1 VNRVNALVER
11 WPLLARLGRV
21 ELATLPTPVE
31 LLPRISETLDSEI
44 WVKRDDLTASG
55 YGGNKVRKLEYLLG
69 AATQR
74 GADTLITAGAVGS
87 HHVFATALYGREL
100 GLETYAA
107 LTPQPYARHVEDQ
120 LRAGLAVGAHL
131 YPVRGLGEVTRRVL
145 ELNARL
151 RFWGRKPYFIPLGGS
166 NVYGMLGLVNAGLEL
181 AQQIDA
187 GLCPDIDAIYVATG
201 SCATVAGIALGLAA
215 GGVKTQVVGVRV
227 TERLLANQARI
238 AKLLKSASDLLCK
251 LEPRFPAVAERALAS
266 IQLDSSQFG
275 EGYGRSTPASDA
287 ARDLA
292 GSEGLQLDETYTSKA
307 FACMLREAGA
317 SSDGGTRRGQKLL
330 YWHTLSS
337 ASLEPFLKD
346 APDAP
351 ERFVKLMT
359 LG

>member
-1 VNRVNALVER
+1 VNALVER
-11 WPLLARLGRV
+11 WPQLARLGRV

-31 LLPRISETLDSEI
+31 PLPRISETLDSEI
-44 WVKRDDLTASG
+44 WVKRDDVTAPR
-55 YGGNKVRKLEYLLG
+55 YGGNKVRKLEYLLAAAKQHG
-69 AATQR
+69 AN
-74 GADTLITAGAVGS
+74 TLITAGAVGS

-131 YPVRGLGEVTRRVL
+131 YPVRGLAELAKRML
-145 ELNARL
+145 ELSVRL
-151 RFWGRKPYFIPLGGS
+151 RFWGRKPFVIPLGGS
-166 NVYGMLGLVNAGLEL
+166 NVFGMLGFVNAGLEL

-187 GLCPDIDAIYVATG
+187 GLCPDFDAIFVAAGT
-201 SCATVAGIALGLAA
+201 CATVAGLALGLAA

-227 TERLLANQARI
+227 TDRLLANPLRVAHLVREADQ
-238 AKLLKSASDLLCK
+238 LLRKV
-251 LEPRFPAVAERALAS
+251 EPRFPDVAERAIAS
-266 IQLDSSQFG
+266 IQLDAHQLG

-292 GSEGLQLDETYTSKA
+292 GSEGLLLDETYTSKA
-307 FACMLREAGA
+307 FACLLREAGA

-337 ASLEPFLKD
+337 ASLEPFLRD
-346 APDAP
+346 APEAP

-359 LG
+359 IG

>member
-1 VNRVNALVER
+1 VNALVER

-31 LLPRISETLDSEI
+31 PLPRVSDTLDSEI
-44 WVKRDDLTASG
+44 WVKRDDLTAPR
-55 YGGNKVRKLEYLLG
+55 YGGNKVRKLEYLL
-69 AATQR
+69 AAAKQR

-87 HHVFATALYGREL
+87 HHVFATALYGRDH
-100 GLETYAA
+100 GFETYAA

-131 YPVRGLGEVTRRVL
+131 YPVHGLGEVAARVL
-145 ELNARL
+145 ELRMRL
-151 RFWGRKPYFIPLGGS
+151 RFWGRKPFVIPLGGS
-166 NVYGMLGLVNAGLEL
+166 SVYGALGFVSAGLEL

-187 GLCPDIDAIYVATG
+187 GTCPDFDAIYVPAGT
-201 SCATVAGIALGLAA
+201 CATVAGIALGLAA

-227 TERLLANQARI
+227 TDRLLANRLHI
-238 AKLLKSASDLLCK
+238 AKLVHEASELLRK
-251 LEPRFPAVAERALAS
+251 QEPRFPHVVERALAS
-266 IQLDSSQFG
+266 IALDAHEFG
-275 EGYGRSTPASDA
+275 EGYGCTTPASDA

-292 GSEGLQLDETYTSKA
+292 ASEGLLLDETYTSKA

-337 ASLEPFLKD
+337 ASLDPFLQN
-346 APDAP
+346 APEAP